1 MKERVPDSTGL
12 PLRAM
17 VMVLLFL
24 GVIFLL
30 LGWQA
35 LGSSGSS
42 DDDSASPVS
51 SATSATSSA
60 SSTSPNAKPP
70 ANPADVHVF
79 NISGKEGV
87 AGHTADQL
95 KAADQIK
102 QGGFNV
108 TKVDNLTL
116 PDVSKT
122 TVYFTD
128 APGEHETADAVGQLL
143 KADVAPRTKEVADQP
158 PGVIVVVTG

>member
-42 DDDSASPVS
+42 DEDTASPVS
-51 SATSATSSA
+51 SATTTISPA
-60 SSTSPNAKPP
+60 SSTSPPTTKPP
-70 ANPADVHVF
+70 STQADVHVF

-87 AGHTADQL
+87 AGHAADQL
-95 KAADQIK
+95 KAA
-102 QGGFNV
+102 GF
-108 TKVDNLTL
+108 KVVDVGNLTL
-116 PDVSKT
+116 PEVSTT

-128 APGEHETADAVGQLL
+128 ADDEHATADAVGKSLG
-143 KADVAPRTKEVADQP
+143 APVQPRIPGLSSQP

>member
-35 LGSSGSS
+35 LGSGNS
-42 DDDSASPVS
+42 DDDSASAVS
-51 SATSATSSA
+51 SMTSTTSSPATST
-60 SSTSPNAKPP
+60 TTPP
-70 ANPADVHVF
+70 ANQADVRIY
-79 NISGKEGV
+79 NISSKEGV
-87 AGHTADQL
+87 AGRTKDELTSA
-95 KAADQIK
+95 
-102 QGGFNV
+102 GFRV
-108 TKVDNLTL
+108 TEVGNLTV
-116 PDVSKT
+116 PDVTTT

-128 APGEHETADAVGQLL
+128 ADGEHATADAVGKKLG
-143 KADVAPRTKEVADQP
+143 APVETRIPALSDQP
-158 PGVIVVVTG
+158 PGVIVLVAG

>member
-1 MKERVPDSTGL
+1 MNERVPDSTGL

-30 LGWQA
+30 VGFQA
-35 LGSSGSS
+35 MGSGSNT
-42 DDDSASPVS
+42 DDDSAVS
-51 SATSATSSA
+51 RATTSAAASKTS
-60 SSTSPNAKPP
+60 AKPAP
-70 ANPADVHVF
+70 KADVLVF
-79 NISGKEGV
+79 NVSNSTGV
-87 AGHTADQL
+87 AKRTADQL
-95 KAADQIK
+95 K

-108 TKVDNLTL
+108 TKVDNLSM

-143 KADVAPRTKEVADQP
+143 KAPVAPRTKDVVDLP
-158 PGVIVVVTG
+158 PGVIVLAVS

>member
-1 MKERVPDSTGL
+1 MNERVPDSTGL

-17 VMVLLFL
+17 VMVLLFM

-30 LGWQA
+30 VGFQA
-35 LGSSGSS
+35 MGSGSNT
-42 DDDSASPVS
+42 DDDSAVASVT
-51 SATSATSSA
+51 TSAAASKTS
-60 SSTSPNAKPP
+60 AKPP
-70 ANPADVHVF
+70 PKADVLVF
-79 NISGKEGV
+79 NISSSKGV
-87 AGHTADQL
+87 AS

-108 TKVDNLTL
+108 TKIDNLTL

-143 KADVAPRTKEVADQP
+143 KAPVAPRTKDIADQP

>member
-1 MKERVPDSTGL
+1 MNDRVPDSTGL

-30 LGWQA
+30 VGFQA
-35 LGSSGSS
+35 MGSGSNT
-42 DDDSASPVS
+42 DDDSSVS
-51 SATSATSSA
+51 SVTTSAAASKTS
-60 SSTSPNAKPP
+60 AKPAP
-70 ANPADVHVF
+70 KADVLVF
-79 NISGKEGV
+79 NISGSKGV
-87 AGHTADQL
+87 AG

-116 PDVSKT
+116 PDVSTT

-143 KADVAPRTKEVADQP
+143 NAVVAPRTKEVADQP

>member
-42 DDDSASPVS
+42 DDDSASPVPSATATS
-51 SATSATSSA
+51 SATSTSNKPASA
-60 SSTSPNAKPP
+60 QAE
-70 ANPADVHVF
+70 VQVY
-79 NISGKEGV
+79 NISSKEGV
-87 AGHTADQL
+87 AARTKDQL
-95 KAADQIK
+95 TSA
-102 QGGFNV
+102 GFKV
-108 TKVDNLTL
+108 TKVDNMAV
-116 PDVSKT
+116 PDVSAT
-122 TVYFTD
+122 TVYYTD
-128 APGEHETADAVGQLL
+128 ADDERATADAVGKSLG
-143 KADVAPRTKEVADQP
+143 APVELRIPALSGEP
-158 PGVIVVVTG
+158 PGVIVLVAG

>member
-1 MKERVPDSTGL
+1 MNERVPDSTGL

-30 LGWQA
+30 VGFQA
-35 LGSSGSS
+35 MGSGSNT
-42 DDDSASPVS
+42 DDDSAVS
-51 SATSATSSA
+51 SVTTSAAASKTS
-60 SSTSPNAKPP
+60 AKPAP
-70 ANPADVHVF
+70 KADVLVF
-79 NISGKEGV
+79 NISSSKGV
-87 AGHTADQL
+87 AG

-128 APGEHETADAVGQLL
+128 APGEHETADAVAKLL
-143 KADVAPRTKEVADQP
+143 NATSAPRTKDVADQP

>member
-1 MKERVPDSTGL
+1 MNDRVPDSTGL

-30 LGWQA
+30 VGFQA
-35 LGSSGSS
+35 MGSGSNT
-42 DDDSASPVS
+42 DDDSSVS
-51 SATSATSSA
+51 SVTTSAAASKTSA
-60 SSTSPNAKPP
+60 SAKPAP
-70 ANPADVHVF
+70 KADVLVF
-79 NISGKEGV
+79 NISSSRGV
-87 AGHTADQL
+87 AG

-108 TKVDNLTL
+108 TKIDNLTL

-143 KADVAPRTKEVADQP
+143 KAVVAPRTKEVADQP
-158 PGVIVVVTG
+158 PGVLVVVTG

>member
-42 DDDSASPVS
+42 DDDSASPVPS
-51 SATSATSSA
+51 ASATASAA
-60 SSTSPNAKPP
+60 STSNKP
-70 ANPADVHVF
+70 AAAQAEVQVY
-79 NISGKEGV
+79 NISSKEGV
-87 AGHTADQL
+87 AARTKDQL
-95 KAADQIK
+95 TSA
-102 QGGFNV
+102 GFKV
-108 TKVDNLTL
+108 TKVDNMAV
-116 PDVSKT
+116 PDVSAT
-122 TVYFTD
+122 TVYYTD
-128 APGEHETADAVGQLL
+128 ADDERATADAVGKNLG
-143 KADVAPRTKEVADQP
+143 APVEPRIPALSSEP
-158 PGVIVVVTG
+158 PGVIVLVAG